1 MAHALEVAKSGRSS
15 CRTCNTNIPKD
26 TLRFGEETQTPFS
39 DQPSMK
45 WHHLTC
51 AAKSRPVLVEEVLA
65 SYTGEIPDREELMRT
80 IEVSKKTQKPSEFPH
95 ADRAP
100 TGRAKCIACREPI
113 EKGSIRV
120 AVERDTEPG
129 GAYMG
134 KSAAY
139 LHPKCAKTSIQGEDA
154 LAKIRKNSPALEE
167 DDVKELEAAFS

>member
-39 DQPSMK
+39 DVPSMK
-45 WHHLTC
+45 WHHLMC
-51 AAKSRPVLVEEVLA
+51 AAKARPVLLEEVLQT
-65 SYTGEIPDREELMRT
+65 YPGEIPDREEVLKT

-100 TGRAKCIACREPI
+100 TGRAKCIVCREPI
-113 EKGSIRV
+113 EKASIRV
-120 AVERDTEPG
+120 AVEREQEPG
-129 GAYMG
+129 GSYMG

-139 LHPKCAKTSIQGEDA
+139 LHPKCAKTSIQGDDA
-154 LAKIRKNSPALEE
+154 LAKIKKNSPALTEE
-167 DDVKELEAAFS
+167 DVQELEAAFS